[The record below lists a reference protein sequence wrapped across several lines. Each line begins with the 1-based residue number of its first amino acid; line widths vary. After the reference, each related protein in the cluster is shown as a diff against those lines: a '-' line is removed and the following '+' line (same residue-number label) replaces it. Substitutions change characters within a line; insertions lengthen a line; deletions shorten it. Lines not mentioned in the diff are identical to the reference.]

1 MFTPTVEEY
10 DGTPFKIIPEEKK
23 YNTVKK
29 QGHLIVKFE
38 KVQGRKFCFENSPFP
53 GVDEFAVANA
63 HERRFDLP
71 KVKLDALGKHRN
83 STMAP
88 KLANYSNRKEL
99 WPVLDLPDSQIYA
112 HQFQQS
118 FEKDP
123 YIDLGS
129 IKFEK
134 RSNRKGH
141 VIMKHS
147 QGLSYD
153 A

>member
-10 DGTPFKIIPEEKK
+10 DGTPFKIVPEERK

-38 KVQGRKFCFENSPFP
+38 KVKGRKFCFENSPYP
-53 GVDEFAVANA
+53 GDDGFAVANA

-71 KVKLDALGKHRN
+71 QVKMEALGKHRN

-112 HQFQQS
+112 H
-118 FEKDP
+118 
-123 YIDLGS
+123 
-129 IKFEK
+129 
-134 RSNRKGH
+134 
-141 VIMKHS
+141 
-147 QGLSYD
+147 
-153 A
+153 